1 MRRYKIGEIAKL
13 TGVTVRTLRYYE
25 EEGLIKSQRSE
36 HHQRYYSDEVIVYI
50 KRIKELKSLGFT
62 LDEIRKIIK
71 LKSEDESGNKRRIEL
86 LGAYRVKL
94 SESIER
100 MNKLKAHIEELEWH
114 INQLEN
120 AKDSFQQ
127 CPGLLCN
134 DCSYKER
141 CIFFKKEDEKN

>member
-1 MRRYKIGEIAKL
+1 MRKL
-13 TGVTVRTLRYYE
+13 IPILMLIILSSCVSYTVQDGY
-25 EEGLIKSQRSE
+25 
-36 HHQRYYSDEVIVYI
+36 DA
-50 KRIKELKSLGFT
+50 
-62 LDEIRKIIK
+62 IR
-71 LKSEDESGNKRRIEL
+71 LPDESGNKRRIEL